1 MHIYVHNSS
10 VRGRTVQ
17 LLYYTHDC
25 ILLVFL
31 CIFSFLLSSKYN
43 LVLEVYIEC
52 KENFLLSIF
61 FTIHGKIHI
70 LRGYNILIFF
80 FWGQTNFLRISFMWG
95 TELPTYHLMIWQ
107 SSCLYKSSDLTSCM
121 NLRTV
126 WIWEL
131 LMINRNNN
139 SLEYGQCVTVLW
151 SYNGSQCSSMT
162 AMVWKKTR
170 VWSQLLLLWK
180 SPWNSKYCDI
190 ENWAQH
196 SVGILRKP

>member
-80 FWGQTNFLRISFMWG
+80 FLRSNKF
-95 TELPTYHLMIWQ
+95 
-107 SSCLYKSSDLTSCM
+107 SSDKFYVR
-121 NLRTV
+121 NRTPH
-126 WIWEL
+126 L
-131 LMINRNNN
+131 PPHDMAKFL
-139 SLEYGQCVTVLW
+139 
-151 SYNGSQCSSMT
+151 
-162 AMVWKKTR
+162 
-170 VWSQLLLLWK
+170 
-180 SPWNSKYCDI
+180 
-190 ENWAQH
+190 
-196 SVGILRKP
+196 SVQI